1 MGILYFTLRN
11 MGILIFYHYRYMWGR
26 SIEIRAE
33 PDVWEVR
40 QRPNR
45 WIYFVYILFRANS
58 QKHLWTV
65 KVLVASREILMYN
78 LTHRLQVV
86 ISYT

>member
-1 MGILYFTLRN
+1 MEILSFTLRN
-11 MGILIFYHYRYMWGR
+11 MGILIFYHYRDMWGR
-26 SIEIRAE
+26 NMEIRAE
-33 PDVWEVR
+33 SDGREVR

-45 WIYFVYILFRANS
+45 RIYFVYLLFRANS
-58 QKHLWTV
+58 QKRCWTV
-65 KVLVASREILMYN
+65 KILVASREILMYN

>member
-1 MGILYFTLRN
+1 MEILSFTLRN
-11 MGILIFYHYRYMWGR
+11 MGILIFYHYRDMWGR
-26 SIEIRAE
+26 NMEIRAE
-33 PDVWEVR
+33 PDGKCVNA
-40 QRPNR
+40 QNGGYISF
-45 WIYFVYILFRANS
+45 IYYSEPIRKIVS
-58 QKHLWTV
+58 EQS